1 MDNLN
6 LHFGDNRS
14 ILPTLEENSVD
25 CVFTSP
31 PYWGLRDYG
40 TGPDQLGL
48 EPTWQLFIKHMVEIS
63 SLIKRV
69 LKPTGSYYLVM
80 GDTYA
85 GSGGAGGDYNPGG
98 MREGQPKYKQNHY
111 RDAVTRPKQLLLIPS
126 RLAIALQEDG
136 WILRNDIIWYKPNH
150 MPSSV
155 KDRLTNSFE
164 HVFHFVKSNKP
175 YYWHNSRTAEL
186 TYTKPKESF
195 YADCSN
201 CSGTG
206 MIKAFEDGTPG
217 TVDCPECNG
226 KGKVKIWHGHCYYY
240 DLDSIREPHKEGVV
254 RWGGNTMKVPKKQK
268 DLQGLAGGLLD
279 EERAWRNPKGKNPGD
294 TVIPR
299 HPKGDPTIH
308 GQRLPP
314 QANQPGAF
322 HPAGKNPGDIFQENI
337 DKGIGPTNARHRLYP
352 IGRSCGEHDL
362 GKNPSDFFRSNT
374 KPYPEAH
381 FAVFP
386 EDICIPRIKSSTPKE
401 VCVSCGK
408 ARERITETS
417 TSKRQETRPARDDP
431 MGRGSITTRGGDS
444 LHFTIGWTKCD
455 CNKDFEPGIVLDPFA
470 GSGTTGKVALDLG
483 RKAILIEI
491 NEDYR
496 ELIERRLS
504 VHNPEWLEKYAI
516 QDAKENGIIPLTEF
530 D

>member
-6 LHFGDNRS
+6 LHFADNRT
-14 ILPTLEENSVD
+14 ILPTLEKNSVD

-40 TGPDQLGL
+40 TGANSVWDDDPDCEHEWNEVIKKAPHGEGFGDNKAIVSMSEDSISGLCHCGAWKGQLGL

-111 RDAVTRPKQLLLIPS
+111 RDVVTKPKQLLLIPS

-136 WILRNDIIWYKPNH
+136 WTLRNKIIWYKTNH

-155 KDRLTNSFE
+155 KDRLTNSYE
-164 HVFHFVKSNKP
+164 EIFHFVQNRK
-175 YYWHNSRTAEL
+175 
-186 TYTKPKESF
+186 
-195 YADCSN
+195 
-201 CSGTG
+201 
-206 MIKAFEDGTPG
+206 
-217 TVDCPECNG
+217 
-226 KGKVKIWHGHCYYY
+226 YYY
-240 DLDSIREPHKEGVV
+240 DLDSIREPHKYQHQPP
-254 RWGGNTMKVPKKQK
+254 GNKLIEPGRTPISVDNPTKRARPPKEQSF
-268 DLQGLAGGLLD
+268 
-279 EERAWRNPKGKNPGD
+279 N
-294 TVIPR
+294 V
-299 HPKGDPTIH
+299 
-308 GQRLPP
+308 
-314 QANQPGAF
+314 
-322 HPAGKNPGDIFQENI
+322 AGKNPSDVQKWENP
-337 DKGIGPTNARHRLYP
+337 DGQTAQQFARKKHSGYLDEN
-352 IGRSCGEHDL
+352 GELMVNPL
-362 GKNPSDFFRSNT
+362 GKNPSDFFKSNT

-408 ARERITETS
+408 ARERIIEKGELVFGDGHKRLIDRVKVDETGMD
-417 TSKRQETRPARDDP
+417 AWA
-431 MGRGSITTRGGDS
+431 GRGAKGERMIPCAYYENK
-444 LHFTIGWTKCD
+444 TIGWTKCS
-455 CNKDFEPGIVLDPFA
+455 CQADFEPGVVLDPFA
-470 GSGTTGKVALDLG
+470 GTGTTGKVALDLG

-491 NEDYR
+491 NQDYQ

-516 QDAKENGIIPLTEF
+516 SDAKENGIIPLSEWI
-530 D
+530 